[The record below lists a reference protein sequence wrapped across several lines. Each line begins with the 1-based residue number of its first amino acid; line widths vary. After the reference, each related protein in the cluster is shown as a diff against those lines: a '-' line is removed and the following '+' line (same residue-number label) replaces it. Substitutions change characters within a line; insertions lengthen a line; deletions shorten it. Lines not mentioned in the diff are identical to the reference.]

1 MDYYLASATEVA
13 QALHSA
19 PTGLDAATAAR
30 LLAEHGPNQ
39 LAASR
44 KKTWWRLLL
53 HQFTD
58 VMILVLLAAAV
69 ISALVGETQSAYVI
83 LAIIVLNAAIG
94 FGQEYRADK
103 AMAALQQLDPPQAQ
117 VLRAGQPQAVPAAAL
132 VPGDVVL
139 LEAGNV
145 IPADVRWL
153 ETHALKVDESSLT
166 GESANVEKNPAA
178 LPPGTYALG
187 DRLNLGYKGTSVT
200 SGRATAYVVATG
212 MGTELGK
219 IAALLQTPESPTPLQ
234 QRLGTFGK
242 WLAAGA
248 GGICLVFFA
257 AGWWRGEPLGNLL
270 LVSISLAVAAIPE
283 ALPAVVTIA
292 LALGAKRLAQDHAL
306 IRKLP
311 AVETL
316 GSVTYI
322 CTDKTGTLTLNKM
335 TTEEVYADPAFTL
348 PVLGNSDALLTAMAL
363 NTDASQGPDDQ
374 WLGDSTEVALARYAA
389 EHAYPRAALEAQF
402 PRLGELPFDA
412 ERKCMTTLHQTSQ
425 GVLVLTK
432 GAPGVLFAKL
442 AADQKAQLPD
452 LEKRAN
458 VQALQGYRV
467 LAYAARLL
475 PGMPKQLHAAT
486 LETDLDFIGF
496 ASLIDPVREEARP
509 AVADC
514 QAAGIIPVMITG
526 DHQLTAQAIARKL
539 GILAGPDELV
549 LTGPELTALDEPAF
563 AAIVARVRVYAR
575 VDPAQKL
582 RIISALQAKKQFV
595 AMTGDGVNDAPA
607 LKHADIGIAMGI
619 GGTEVAKEAAH
630 LILLDDDFATIVL
643 AVKHGRRIYDNIL
656 KFIRYILSGN
666 VGEIWAIFLAQIFGL
681 PIPLLAIQILWI
693 NLLTDGLP
701 GLALAYE
708 PAEANTM
715 QRPPRPPDQPILG
728 AGLGGFIGWVGLLI
742 GALTLGTQAWAIH
755 DGDAHWQTMTFTVLC
770 FTQLGSALAI
780 RSSRESLFTLG
791 LLSNKPMLG
800 AVALSVALQLLL
812 IYLPFFNTIFHTQPL
827 SWAELGLAVAVSSVV
842 FWAIELQKLIGR
854 RRNPLVRLPPAATT
868 ASPDPVPAGAGF
880 SPPILPP
887 PATNKQLL
895 TPPVALPTTPR

>member
-1 MDYYLASATEVA
+1 ML
-13 QALHSA
+13 
-19 PTGLDAATAAR
+19 
-30 LLAEHGPNQ
+30 
-39 LAASR
+39 
-44 KKTWWRLLL
+44 
-53 HQFTD
+53 
-58 VMILVLLAAAV
+58 
-69 ISALVGETQSAYVI
+69 
-83 LAIIVLNAAIG
+83 
-94 FGQEYRADK
+94 
-103 AMAALQQLDPPQAQ
+103 ALQKLAPQQAQ
-117 VLRAGQPQAVPAAAL
+117 VRRAGQPQAVPAAAL

-145 IPADVRWL
+145 IPADVRLL

-178 LPPGTYALG
+178 LPAVPYPLG

-219 IAALLQTPESPTPLQ
+219 IASLLQTAETQTPLQ
-234 QRLGTFGK
+234 KRLGTFGK

-248 GGICLVFFA
+248 GGICVVFFL
-257 AGWWRGEPLGNLL
+257 AGWWRGEPLLNLL

-292 LALGAKRLAQDHAL
+292 LSLGAKRLAKDHAL

-322 CTDKTGTLTLNKM
+322 CTDKTGTLTLNQM
-335 TTEEVYADPAFTL
+335 TTQEVYANPAFAL
-348 PVLGNSDALLTAMAL
+348 PVLEQSDALLTAMAL
-363 NTDASQGPDDQ
+363 NTDASQGPDDH

-389 EHAYPRAALEAQF
+389 GHAYPRPALEARF
-402 PRLGELPFDA
+402 PRLAELPFDA
-412 ERKCMTTLHQTSQ
+412 VRKCMSTLHQTPH

-432 GAPGVLFAKL
+432 GAPGVLFAQL
-442 AADQKAQLPD
+442 AEDQKAQLPD
-452 LEKRAN
+452 LEKHAN
-458 VQALQGYRV
+458 DQAAKGYRV
-467 LAYAARLL
+467 LAYAAKMLPTLPARLD
-475 PGMPKQLHAAT
+475 AAT
-486 LETDLDFIGF
+486 LETGLALIGL
-496 ASLIDPVREEARP
+496 ASLIDPAREEARQ

-526 DHQLTAQAIARKL
+526 DHKLTAQAIAHKL
-539 GILAGPDELV
+539 GILAGADELV
-549 LTGPELTALDEPAF
+549 LTGPELTALTEPAF
-563 AAIVARVRVYAR
+563 AAIVEKVRVYVR
-575 VDPAQKL
+575 VDPAHKI
-582 RIISALQAKKQFV
+582 RIISALQAKGQFV

-630 LILLDDDFATIVL
+630 LILLDDNFATIVL

-656 KFIRYILSGN
+656 KFIRYILASN
-666 VGEIWAIFLAQIFGL
+666 VGEIWAIFLAPFFGL

-715 QRPPRPPDQPILG
+715 QHPPRPPGQPILG
-728 AGLGGFIGWVGLLI
+728 AGLGWFIGWVGLLI
-742 GALTLGTQAWAIH
+742 GGLTLGTQAWAIH

-770 FTQLGSALAI
+770 FTQLGGVLAI

-791 LLSNKPMLG
+791 LFSNKPMLG
-800 AVALSVALQLLL
+800 AVGLSVALQLLV
-812 IYLPFFNTIFHTQPL
+812 IYLPFLNKMFTTRPL
-827 SWAELGLAVAVSSVV
+827 SWGELGLAVAISSVV
-842 FWAIELQKLIGR
+842 FWAIELQKLLIR
-854 RRNPLVRLPPAATT
+854 RRAGVVGLLPLAAAMPALT
-868 ASPDPVPAGAGF
+868 AVPAVPAF
-880 SPPILPP
+880 SPPIAAPATPELAAKAQEGTPAYGSYGHP
-887 PATNKQLL
+887 PA
-895 TPPVALPTTPR
+895 AAPRAVDHRA

>member
-1 MDYYLASATEVA
+1 MDYHLLPATEVA
-13 QALHSA
+13 QALHTTA
-19 PTGLDAATAAR
+19 AGLDAATAAQR
-30 LLAEHGPNQ
+30 LAKYGPNQ
-39 LAASR
+39 LADTRR
-44 KKTWWRLLL
+44 KAWWQLLL
-53 HQFTD
+53 RQFTD
-58 VMILVLLAAAV
+58 VMILVLLAAAG
-69 ISALVGETQSAYVI
+69 ISVLVGEAQSAYVI
-83 LAIIVLNAAIG
+83 LAIIALNAALG

-117 VLRAGQPQAVPAAAL
+117 VLRDGQPRAVPAASL

-145 IPADVRWL
+145 IPADIRFL

-166 GESANVEKNPAA
+166 GESANVEKNPAPLA
-178 LPPGTYALG
+178 LGTYPLG
-187 DRLNLGYKGTSVT
+187 DRLNLGYKGTFVT
-200 SGRATAYVVATG
+200 NGRATAYVVATG
-212 MGTELGK
+212 MHTELGK
-219 IAALLQTPESPTPLQ
+219 IASLLQMPDTPTPLQ

-248 GGICLVFFA
+248 VGICAVFFA
-257 AGWWRGEPLGNLL
+257 TGWWRGEPLGDLL

-292 LALGAKRLAQDHAL
+292 LGLGAQRLAKDQAL
-306 IRKLP
+306 VRKLP

-335 TTEEVYADPAFTL
+335 TAQEVYANPAFAL
-348 PVLGNSDALLTAMAL
+348 PALGDRDALLTAMAL
-363 NTDASQGPDDQ
+363 NTDATQGSDDQ
-374 WLGDSTEVALARYAA
+374 WQGDSTEVALARYAA
-389 EHAYPRAALEAQF
+389 EKEYLRPTLEDQF
-402 PRLGELPFDA
+402 PRLAELPFDA
-412 ERKCMTTLHQTSQ
+412 ERKCMSTLHQTAH

-442 AADQKAQLPD
+442 AEDQKSQLPD

-458 VQALQGYRV
+458 AQAAQGFRV

-475 PGMPKQLHAAT
+475 PAMPEKIDAAT
-486 LETDLDFIGF
+486 LETGLACIGF
-496 ASLIDPVREEARP
+496 ASLIDPARAEAAQ
-509 AVADC
+509 AVAEC

-526 DHQLTAQAIARKL
+526 DHKLTAEAIAKKL
-539 GILAGPDELV
+539 GILSKPEELV
-549 LTGPELTALDEPAF
+549 LTGPELAELDEPAF
-563 AAIVARVRVYAR
+563 AAVVEKVRVYAR

-582 RIISALQAKKQFV
+582 RIISALQNRHQFV

-619 GGTEVAKEAAH
+619 GGTEVAKDAAH
-630 LILLDDDFATIVL
+630 LILLDDDFATIVQ

-666 VGEIWAIFLAQIFGL
+666 AGEICAIFLAPFFGL
-681 PIPLLAIQILWI
+681 PIPLLAIQILWV

-715 QRPPRPPDQPILG
+715 QRPPRGPRQSVFAG
-728 AGLGGFIGWVGLLI
+728 GLGWFIGWVGLLI
-742 GALTLGTQAWAIH
+742 GGLTLGTQAWALR

-791 LLSNKPMLG
+791 LFSNKPMLV
-800 AVALSVALQLLL
+800 AVALSAVLQLLI
-812 IYLPFFNTIFHTQPL
+812 IYLPFFNKIFTTSPL
-827 SWAELGLAVAVSSVV
+827 SWGELGLAVAISSLV
-842 FWAIELQKLIGR
+842 FWAVELQKLLAR
-854 RRNPLVRLPPAATT
+854 RRIRL
-868 ASPDPVPAGAGF
+868 G
-880 SPPILPP
+880 L
-887 PATNKQLL
+887 Q
-895 TPPVALPTTPR
+895 TPNSLM